1 MSKAFEVEND
11 NLTLDS
17 EEMEN
22 HQPEELDIIETAQAE
37 QQDAPA
43 PIAQNVERGK
53 FRSLTLIN
61 WNGFF
66 ARTFDLD
73 ELVTTLSGGNGAG
86 KSTTM
91 AGFVTALIPDLTLLH
106 FRNTTEAG
114 ATTGSRD
121 KGLHGK
127 LKPGVC
133 YAVLDAVNSR
143 HQRVLVG
150 ARLQQVAGRD
160 KKVDIKTFSIQGLSL
175 AQTPTSVLT
184 ETVNERQARV
194 LTLNELKEK
203 IENLGAQFK
212 QYHSITDYHGMMF
225 DLGII
230 PKRLRSSS
238 DRSKFYKLIEASL
251 YGGISSAITRS
262 LRDYLLPENLGVR
275 KAFQDMESAL
285 RENRMTLEAIKVT
298 QSDRDLFKH
307 LITETTNYV
316 ASDYMRNA
324 NERRGNVESA
334 LTHRKEWYLAKSER
348 DLSQHRLVDFSRE
361 LAELNENEQTL
372 EVDHQSA
379 LDHLNLV
386 LNALRHQEKISRYQ
400 DDVESLREKL
410 EEQKFAV
417 EEASEQH
424 EESQA
429 QLEQYEQEVD
439 QLRSQLADYQQALDA
454 QQTRALQY
462 QQAIQALE
470 KAKTLCGLADLSTK
484 NVEDYHAEFVA
495 QAEDLT
501 NNVLDLE
508 QKMSISEMAKS
519 QFDKAYQ
526 LVCQIAGE
534 MPRSAAW
541 ESAKALLREYPSQ
554 KVQAQQT
561 PQLRA
566 KLHEL
571 EQRYQQQQSAV
582 RLLKEFNQRAALELE
597 TADEI
602 EDYYAEQESL
612 VDELNEELAEQVEQ
626 RSTLRQKREQLNVRY
641 NENANKAPAWLT
653 AQSALERL
661 QEQSHSQ
668 FADSQDVMNFM
679 QSLLVKEREL
689 TIKRDQLEQ
698 KRQQLDEQ
706 ISRLSQ
712 PDGSEDP
719 RLNVLAERF
728 GGVLL
733 SELYDD
739 VPIEDAPYFS
749 ALYGPARHAIVVR
762 DLDAVKAQLAQLE
775 DCPDDLYL
783 IEGDPSSF
791 DDSVL
796 SAQELDLGVVVQVSN
811 RELRY
816 SKFPEIPLFGRAAR
830 EKHLEALQIE
840 RDEVSE
846 HYAEC
851 AFDVQKCQRLHEHF
865 SQFVGLHLALAFQ
878 PNPEE
883 LMAQIRREQG
893 EIERELGQFTTTEQ
907 QIRLK
912 LDNAKE
918 KLQLLNRLIPQFGV
932 IGDEGLLDR
941 IEECREQLDLAE
953 QDERFIR
960 QYGVTL
966 SQLEPIANTLQSDPE
981 NYERLKADYEQ
992 AKQQQKQ
999 IQLRVFAL
1007 ADVVQRK
1014 AHFDYK
1020 ESVQSETSELNEQLR
1035 NRLEQIQQQR
1045 EQQREQ
1051 VRQKQIRFAQ
1061 YNQVY
1066 IELRSSYEEK
1076 NKVLNELL
1084 EEISQLG
1091 VRADDGAEQRAQT
1104 RRDELSQQL
1113 TTVRNR
1119 RRYLEKQLTL
1129 IESESENLN
1138 RRIRKAERDYKTQRE
1153 LVVAMKASWCVV
1165 LRLSRNSDVEKRLNR
1180 RELAYLSAD
1189 ELRSMSDKAL
1199 GALRT
1204 AVADNEYLRD
1214 ALRLSEDNR
1223 KPENKVRF
1231 FIAVYQHLRERI
1243 RQDIIK
1249 TDDPIDAIEQME
1261 IELSRLTAEL
1271 TNREK
1276 KLAISSES
1284 VANIMRKTIQ
1294 REQNRIRMLNQGL
1307 QNIAFGQVKS
1317 VRLVVNIRDTHA
1329 MLLDA
1334 LSDRHNDYQDLFSDN
1349 RITFS
1354 EAIAKLYQRLNPHI
1368 DMGQRT
1374 AQTIGEELL
1383 DYRNYLD
1390 LEVEVYRGADG
1401 WLRAESGAL
1410 STGEAIGTGMSILLM
1425 VVQSWEE
1432 ESRRIRGK
1440 DIVPCRLLF
1449 LDEAARLDAKS
1460 ISTLFELCSRLDMQ
1474 LLIAAPEN
1482 ISPEK
1487 GTTYKL
1493 VRKIS
1498 GNQEQVH
1505 VVGLRGFGATH

>member
-1 MSKAFEVEND
+1 MSEFELEQDQVEEQVE
-11 NLTLDS
+11 TV
-17 EEMEN
+17 EEAEETIEN
-22 HQPEELDIIETAQAE
+22 PTALSPFVKS
-37 QQDAPA
+37 D
-43 PIAQNVERGK
+43 VERGK
-53 FRSLTLIN
+53 FRSLTLVN

-114 ATTGSRD
+114 STGGSRD

-127 LKPGVC
+127 LRPGVC
-133 YAVLDAVNSR
+133 YAVLDVVNSR

-150 ARLQQVAGRD
+150 VRLQQVAGRD
-160 KKVDIKTFSIQGLSL
+160 KKVDIKTFSIQGLELSV
-175 AQTPTSVLT
+175 TPTSVLT
-184 ETVNERQARV
+184 ETVSERQARV
-194 LTLNELKEK
+194 LGLTELKDRVEGL
-203 IENLGAQFK
+203 NSQFK
-212 QYHSITDYHGMMF
+212 QYHSVADYHGMMF
-225 DLGII
+225 DLGVI
-230 PKRLRSSS
+230 PRRLRSSS

-251 YGGISSAITRS
+251 YGGISSAITKS

-285 RENRMTLEAIKVT
+285 RENRMTLEAIKMT
-298 QSDRDLFKH
+298 QADRDLFKH
-307 LITETTNYV
+307 LITESTNYV

-324 NERRGNVESA
+324 NDRQSNIETA
-334 LTHRKEWYLAKSER
+334 LNFRKEWYSAKSEQY
-348 DLSQHRLVDFSRE
+348 LSQHRLVDLSREAAE
-361 LAELNENEQTL
+361 LAENEKSL

-386 LNALRHQEKISRYQ
+386 LNALRHQERIERYQ
-400 DDVESLREKL
+400 EDVNELTEKL
-410 EEQKFAV
+410 EEQKIVV
-417 EEASEQH
+417 ETANEQL
-424 EESQA
+424 EETQA
-429 QLEQYEQEVD
+429 QFESVENEVD
-439 QLRSQLADYQQALDA
+439 QIRSQLADYQQALDA

-462 QQAIQALE
+462 QQAVQALE
-470 KAKTLCGLADLSTK
+470 KAKALCGLADLSVK
-484 NVEDYHAEFVA
+484 NAEAYHEEFEAEA
-495 QAEDLT
+495 QTLTDL
-501 NNVLDLE
+501 VLDLE
-508 QKMSISEMAKS
+508 QKMSVSEAAKT

-526 LVCQIAGE
+526 LVCKIAGDV
-534 MPRSAAW
+534 PRSAAW
-541 ESAKALLREYPSQ
+541 ESAKELLREYPTQ

-571 EQRYQQQQSAV
+571 EQRYAQKQSAV
-582 RLLKEFNQRAALELE
+582 KILKDFNQRAGLDLENADELE
-597 TADEI
+597 QHYVEQEALI
-602 EDYYAEQESL
+602 EDYG
-612 VDELNEELAEQVEQ
+612 VELSEQVEN
-626 RSTLRQKREQLNVRY
+626 RSTLRQKREQLTALIEEKSRL
-641 NENANKAPAWLT
+641 APTWLA

-661 QEQSHSQ
+661 AEQTGEQ
-668 FADSQDVMNFM
+668 FTDNQDVMNFM
-679 QSLLVKEREL
+679 QSLLEKEREF
-689 TIKRDQLEQ
+689 TMARDQLEQ
-698 KRQQLDEQ
+698 KRQQLDLQ

-712 PDGSEDP
+712 PDGSEDA
-719 RLNVLAERF
+719 RLNMLAERF

-739 VPIEDAPYFS
+739 LPIEDAPYFS

-762 DLDAVKAQLAQLE
+762 DLSVVKEQLAQLE

-783 IEGDPSSF
+783 IEGDPSEF

-796 SAQELDLGVVVQVSN
+796 SAQELEKGVVVQVSD

-830 EKHLEALQIE
+830 EKHLAELEIQ
-840 RDEVSE
+840 RDEVAE
-846 HYAEC
+846 QYAQR
-851 AFDVQKCQRLHEHF
+851 AFDVQKCQRLHQQF

-878 PNPEE
+878 PDPE
-883 LMAQIRREQG
+883 QQVREINQQRN
-893 EIERELGQFTTTEQ
+893 EIERELTALSTGEQ
-907 QIRLK
+907 QLRLK
-912 LDNAKE
+912 LDSAKE
-918 KLQLLNRLIPQFGV
+918 QMQLLNKLIPQLNLLA
-932 IGDEGLLDR
+932 DESLLDR
-941 IEECREQLDLAE
+941 IEECKEQLDLAE
-953 QDERFIR
+953 QDEIFIR
-960 QYGVTL
+960 QHGVSL

-981 NYERLKADYEQ
+981 NYERLKNELYQ
-992 AKQQQKQ
+992 AIERQKQVQQKA
-999 IQLRVFAL
+999 FAL
-1007 ADVVQRK
+1007 ADVVHRQ
-1014 AHFDYK
+1014 AHFDY
-1020 ESVQSETSELNEQLR
+1020 EQTVNTETNDLNEKLR
-1035 NRLEQIQQQR
+1035 QRLEQAQVKR

-1051 VRQKQIRFAQ
+1051 LRQKQQQFAQ
-1061 YNQVY
+1061 YNQLY
-1066 IELRSSYEEK
+1066 IQLQSAFDSKNQMLAELIAE
-1076 NKVLNELL
+1076 VNE
-1084 EEISQLG
+1084 LG
-1091 VRADDGAEQRAQT
+1091 VRADAGSEERA
-1104 RRDELSQQL
+1104 RVRKDELYQQL
-1113 TTVRNR
+1113 STSRQR
-1119 RRYLEKQLTL
+1119 RSYVEKQLTL
-1129 IESESENLN
+1129 IESEAENLN
-1138 RRIRKAERDYKTQRE
+1138 RRIRKAERDYKQQRE
-1153 LVVAMKASWCVV
+1153 IVVAAKVSWCVV
-1165 LRLSRNSDVEKRLNR
+1165 LRLSRHSDVEKRLNR

-1214 ALRLSEDNR
+1214 SLRLSEDSR
-1223 KPENKVRF
+1223 KPENKVKF

-1243 RQDIIK
+1243 RQDIVK

-1261 IELSRLTAEL
+1261 IELSRLTDEL
-1271 TNREK
+1271 TGREH

-1334 LSDRHNDYQDLFSDN
+1334 LSGNQSEYQDLFSDN
-1349 RITFS
+1349 RMTFS

-1440 DIVPCRLLF
+1440 DIIPCRLLF
-1449 LDEAARLDAKS
+1449 LDEAARLDGKS
-1460 ISTLFELCSRLDMQ
+1460 ISTLFELCDRLDMQ

-1505 VVGLRGFGATH
+1505 VVGLRGFGATE

>member
-1 MSKAFEVEND
+1 MSDVLELENEIELESEVEQFVVK
-11 NLTLDS
+11 T
-17 EEMEN
+17 EVV
-22 HQPEELDIIETAQAE
+22 ETE
-37 QQDAPA
+37 DVISPFGIQQNAVP
-43 PIAQNVERGK
+43 RGK

-114 ATTGSRD
+114 STGGSRD

-127 LKPGVC
+127 LRPGVC
-133 YAVLDAVNSR
+133 YAVLDTINSR
-143 HQRVLVG
+143 HQRILVG
-150 ARLQQVAGRD
+150 VRLQQVAGRD
-160 KKVDIKTFSIQGLSL
+160 KKVDLKTFSIQGVELS
-175 AQTPTSVLT
+175 QNPTALFT
-184 ETVNERQARV
+184 ETVGERQARV
-194 LTLNELKEK
+194 LNLNELKDK
-203 IENLGAQFK
+203 VENLGAQFK

-230 PKRLRSSS
+230 PKRLRSAS

-262 LRDYLLPENLGVR
+262 LRDYLLPENLGVK

-298 QSDRDLFKH
+298 QADRDLFKH

-324 NERRGNVESA
+324 NERRGNIEAA
-334 LTHRKEWYLAKSER
+334 LASRREWYKAKAEQ
-348 DLSQHRLVDFSRE
+348 DLSQHRLIDLSREAAE
-361 LAELNENEQTL
+361 LAENERTL

-379 LDHLNLV
+379 VDHLNLV
-386 LNALRHQEKISRYQ
+386 LNALRHQEKIERYQ
-400 DDVESLREKL
+400 EDVAELSERL
-410 EEQKFAV
+410 EEQKIVV
-417 EEASEQH
+417 ETANEAL
-424 EESQA
+424 EESQT
-429 QLEQYEQEVD
+429 QFEHVETEIDEV
-439 QLRSQLADYQQALDA
+439 RAQLADYQQALDA
-454 QQTRALQY
+454 KQTRALQY
-462 QQAIQALE
+462 QQAIAALE
-470 KAKTLCGLADLSTK
+470 KAKTLCGLAELSVK
-484 NVEDYHAEFVA
+484 NVEDYHAEFA
-495 QAEDLT
+495 AHAESLT
-501 NNVLDLE
+501 ASVLELE
-508 QKMSISEMAKS
+508 HKMSLSEAAKS

-526 LVCQIAGE
+526 LVCKIAGE

-554 KVQAQQT
+554 KLQAQQT

-571 EQRYQQQQSAV
+571 EQRYAQQQSAV
-582 RLLKEFNQRAALELE
+582 RLLNDFNQRANLALSTAEELE
-597 TADEI
+597 
-602 EDYYAEQESL
+602 DYHAEQEAL
-612 VDELNEELAEQVEQ
+612 VEDLTAELSEQVEE
-626 RSTLRQKREQLNVRY
+626 RSTLRQKRENLTALY
-641 NENANKAPAWLT
+641 DENARKAPAWLT
-653 AQSALERL
+653 AQAALERL
-661 QEQSHSQ
+661 EEQSGETFEH
-668 FADSQDVMNFM
+668 SQDVMNFM
-679 QSLLVKEREL
+679 QAQLVKEREL
-689 TIKRDQLEQ
+689 TMQRDGLEH

-706 ISRLSQ
+706 ISRLNQ
-712 PDGSEDP
+712 PDGSEDA

-762 DLDAVKAQLAQLE
+762 DLNAVRSQLAQLE

-783 IEGDPSSF
+783 IEGDPTAF

-796 SAQELDLGVVVQVSN
+796 SAKELELGVVVQVSD

-816 SKFPEIPLFGRAAR
+816 SKFPETPLFGRAAR
-830 EKHLEALQIE
+830 EKHLEALTLQ
-840 RDEVSE
+840 RDEIAE
-846 HYAEC
+846 DYAQI

-883 LMAQIRREQG
+883 LMAEINRERN
-893 EIERELGQFTTTEQ
+893 EIERELNQFSSTEQ
-907 QIRLK
+907 QLRIQ

-918 KLQLLNRLIPQFGV
+918 KLQLLNKLIPQLNV
-932 IGDEGLLDR
+932 LADEDLIDR

-953 QDERFIR
+953 QDEAFIR
-960 QYGVTL
+960 QYGVML
-966 SQLEPIANTLQSDPE
+966 SQLEPIADTLQSDPE
-981 NYERLKADYEQ
+981 NYDNLKNELNQAIER
-992 AKQQQKQ
+992 QKQ
-999 IQLRVFAL
+999 VQQRVFAL

-1014 AHFDYK
+1014 AHFAYEDAG
-1020 ESVQSETSELNEQLR
+1020 QAETSELNEQLR
-1035 NRLEQIQQQR
+1035 QRLEQMQAQRETQR
-1045 EQQREQ
+1045 EQL
-1051 VRQKQIRFAQ
+1051 RQKQSQFAE
-1061 YNQVY
+1061 YNRVLIQLQSSFDSKNQLLK
-1066 IELRSSYEEK
+1066 ELID
-1076 NKVLNELL
+1076 
-1084 EEISQLG
+1084 EIGELG
-1091 VRADDGAEQRAQT
+1091 VRADEGAEERARI
-1104 RRDELSQQL
+1104 RRDELQQQL
-1113 TTVRNR
+1113 STGRQR
-1119 RRYLEKQLTL
+1119 RSYVEKQLTL
-1129 IESESENLN
+1129 IESEAENLN

-1153 LVVAMKASWCVV
+1153 LLVAAKVSWCVV

-1214 ALRLSEDNR
+1214 SLRASEDSR

-1231 FIAVYQHLRERI
+1231 FISVYQHLRERI

-1271 TNREK
+1271 TGREK

-1329 MLLDA
+1329 MLLNA
-1334 LSDRHNDYQDLFSDN
+1334 LSGQQAEYQDLFNDN
-1349 RITFS
+1349 RMTFS
-1354 EAIAKLYQRLNPHI
+1354 EAMAKLYQRINPHI

-1383 DYRNYLD
+1383 DYRNYLE
-1390 LEVEVYRGADG
+1390 LEVEVFRGADG

-1449 LDEAARLDAKS
+1449 LDEAARLDGKS
-1460 ISTLFELCSRLDMQ
+1460 ISTLFELCERLDMQ

-1498 GNQEQVH
+1498 GSQEYVH
-1505 VVGLRGFGATH
+1505 VVGLRGFGARE

>member
-1 MSKAFEVEND
+1 M
-11 NLTLDS
+11 S
-17 EEMEN
+17 EELQLE
-22 HQPEELDIIETAQAE
+22 HDVLAE
-37 QQDAPA
+37 QDTAEKTEQNPTALSAPSFTSSNA
-43 PIAQNVERGK
+43 ERGK

-114 ATTGSRD
+114 STGGSRD

-133 YAVLDAVNSR
+133 YAVLDTVNSR
-143 HQRVLVG
+143 HQRILVG
-150 ARLQQVAGRD
+150 TRLQQIAGRD
-160 KKVDIKTFSIQGLSL
+160 KKVDIKTFSIQGIELSVN
-175 AQTPTSVLT
+175 PTALFT
-184 ETVNERQARV
+184 ESINERQARV
-194 LTLNELKEK
+194 LNLNELKDK
-203 IENLGAQFK
+203 IDQIGGQFK

-251 YGGISSAITRS
+251 YGGISSAITKS

-285 RENRMTLEAIKVT
+285 RENRMTLEAIKLT
-298 QSDRDLFKH
+298 QADRDLFKH

-324 NERRGNVESA
+324 NERQGNIEQA
-334 LTHRKEWYLAKSER
+334 LTFRRDWYNAKGEQT
-348 DLSQHRLVDFSRE
+348 LSQRRLVELSRE
-361 LAELNENEQTL
+361 VAELNESEKVL

-379 LDHLNLV
+379 ADHLNLV
-386 LNALRHQEKISRYQ
+386 LTALRHQEKIERYRE
-400 DDVESLREKL
+400 DVAELTEKL
-410 EEQKFAV
+410 EEQKIAV
-417 EEASEQH
+417 ETANEQL

-429 QLEQYEQEVD
+429 QFEQIEQEVD
-439 QLRSQLADYQQALDA
+439 HIRSQLSDYQQALDA

-470 KAKTLCGLADLSTK
+470 KAKTLCGLADLAVK
-484 NVEDYHAEFVA
+484 NIDDYHAEFT
-495 QAEDLT
+495 AEADFIT
-501 NNVLDLE
+501 DKVLELE
-508 QKMSISEMAKS
+508 QKMSVSEAAKL

-526 LVCQIAGE
+526 LVCKVAGE
-534 MPRSAAW
+534 VSRSAAW
-541 ESAKALLREYPSQ
+541 ESAKELLREYPTQ

-571 EQRYQQQQSAV
+571 EQRYAQQQSAV
-582 RLLKEFNQRAALELE
+582 RLLKDFNQRADLNLDSAEELE
-597 TADEI
+597 E
-602 EDYYAEQESL
+602 YHAEQEAL
-612 VDELNEELAEQVEQ
+612 IDNLNAELAEQVES
-626 RSTLRQKREQLNVRY
+626 RSTLRQKREQLTALY
-641 NENANKAPAWLT
+641 NENATKAPAWLT
-653 AQSALERL
+653 AQAALERL
-661 QEQSHSQ
+661 QEQSGET
-668 FADSQDVMNFM
+668 FNDSQDVMSFM
-679 QSLLVKEREL
+679 QSQLVKEREF
-689 TIKRDQLEQ
+689 TIQRDQLEQ
-698 KRQQLDEQ
+698 KRHQLDEQ

-712 PDGSEDP
+712 PDGSEDA

-762 DLDAVKAQLAQLE
+762 DLNVVKEQLAHLD

-783 IEGDPSSF
+783 IEGDPNEF
-791 DDSVL
+791 DDNVF
-796 SAQELDLGVVVQVSN
+796 AANELEAGVVVQVSE

-830 EKHLEALQIE
+830 EKHLEQLEAQ
-840 RDEVSE
+840 RDEVAE
-846 HYAEC
+846 EYAQR
-851 AFDVQKCQRLHEHF
+851 AFDVQKCQRLHQQF

-883 LMAQIRREQG
+883 LMRELNAQRT
-893 EIERELGQFTTTEQ
+893 EIERELNQFGTSEQ
-907 QIRLK
+907 QIRIR

-918 KLQLLNRLIPQFGV
+918 KMQMLNKLIPQLNLLA
-932 IGDEGLLDR
+932 DESLLDR

-953 QDERFIR
+953 QDEIFIR
-960 QYGVTL
+960 QHGATL
-966 SQLEPIANTLQSDPE
+966 SQLEPIANTLQSDPA
-981 NYERLKADYEQ
+981 NYERLKSDYEQ
-992 AKQQQKQ
+992 TVTQQKQ
-999 IQLRVFAL
+999 IQQKLFAL

-1014 AHFDYK
+1014 THFSY
-1020 ESVQSETSELNEQLR
+1020 ESAVQAETSELNEQLR
-1035 NRLEQIQQQR
+1035 NRLEQMQAQR

-1051 VRQKQIRFAQ
+1051 LRQKQTQFGQ

-1066 IELRSSYEEK
+1066 IQLQSAFDSK
-1076 NKVLNELL
+1076 NQILNELIQ
-1084 EEISQLG
+1084 EINDFG
-1091 VRADDGAEQRAQT
+1091 VRADQGAEERA
-1104 RRDELSQQL
+1104 RIRKDELYQQL
-1113 TTVRNR
+1113 ATNRQRRNA
-1119 RRYLEKQLTL
+1119 LDKQLTL
-1129 IESESENLN
+1129 IESEAENLS

-1153 LVVAMKASWCVV
+1153 LVVAAKVSWCVV
-1165 LRLSRNSDVEKRLNR
+1165 LRLSRNSEVEKRLNR

-1214 ALRLSEDNR
+1214 ALRVSEDSR

-1261 IELSRLTAEL
+1261 IELSRLTDEL
-1271 TNREK
+1271 TNREH

-1334 LSDRHNDYQDLFSDN
+1334 LSGNQEDYQDLFTDN

-1460 ISTLFELCSRLDMQ
+1460 ISTLFELCNRLDMQ

-1498 GNQEQVH
+1498 GNQEHVH
-1505 VVGLRGFGATH
+1505 VVGLRGFGATE

>member
-1 MSKAFEVEND
+1 M
-11 NLTLDS
+11 S
-17 EEMEN
+17 EELALEN
-22 HQPEELDIIETAQAE
+22 VEHAETAVPHSVFSQANS
-37 QQDAPA
+37 AP
-43 PIAQNVERGK
+43 RGK

-114 ATTGSRD
+114 ATSGSRD

-127 LKPGVC
+127 LRPGVC
-133 YAVLDAVNSR
+133 YAALDTLNSR
-143 HQRVLVG
+143 NQRVIVG

-160 KKVDIKTFSIQGLSL
+160 KKVDIKTFSIQGLALSEN
-175 AQTPTSVLT
+175 PTAVFT
-184 ETVNERQARV
+184 EIIGERQARV
-194 LTLNELKEK
+194 LSLNELKEK
-203 IENLGAQFK
+203 MEQNGTQFK
-212 QYHSITDYHGMMF
+212 QYHSISDYHAMMF

-307 LITETTNYV
+307 LITETTHYV
-316 ASDYMRNA
+316 ASDYMRHA
-324 NERRGNVESA
+324 NERRGNIESA
-334 LTHRKEWYLAKSER
+334 VRFRQDWYQARREQQ
-348 DLSQHRLVDFSRE
+348 LSQHRFVELSRESAE
-361 LAELNENEQTL
+361 LAEAEKTL

-379 LDHLNLV
+379 VDHLNLV

-400 DDVESLREKL
+400 EDVAEITARL
-410 EEQKFAV
+410 EEQKMVV
-417 EEASEQH
+417 EEASEEL

-429 QLEQYEQEVD
+429 QVEQVEHEVD
-439 QLRSQLADYQQALDA
+439 QIRAQLADYQQALDA

-462 QQAIQALE
+462 QQAIAALE
-470 KAKTLCGLADLSTK
+470 KAKTLCGLADLSVK
-484 NVEDYHAEFVA
+484 NIEAYHQEFAAHAET
-495 QAEDLT
+495 LT
-501 NNVLDLE
+501 EQVLELE
-508 QKMSISEMAKS
+508 QKMSISEAAKS

-526 LVCQIAGE
+526 LVCKVAGE
-534 MPRSAAW
+534 VPRSSAF
-541 ESAKALLREYPSQ
+541 EQAKALLREYPTQ
-554 KVQAQQT
+554 KLQAQQT

-566 KLHEL
+566 KLSEL
-571 EQRYQQQQSAV
+571 EQRYAQQQSAV
-582 RLLKEFNQRAALELE
+582 RLLKEFNQRANLNLESAEELE
-597 TADEI
+597 A
-602 EDYYAEQESL
+602 YHAEQEAL
-612 VDELNEELAEQVEQ
+612 LDDLTAELSEQVEQ
-626 RSTLRQKREQLNVRY
+626 RSTLRQKREQLTALYQENVQ
-641 NENANKAPAWLT
+641 KAPAWLT
-653 AQSALERL
+653 AQAALERL
-661 QEQSHSQ
+661 QEQSGEVFQ
-668 FADSQDVMNFM
+668 DSQDVMQFM
-679 QSLLVKEREL
+679 QAQLVKEREL
-689 TIKRDQLEQ
+689 TIERDQLEQ
-698 KRQQLDEQ
+698 KRQKLDTQ

-712 PDGSEDP
+712 PDGSEDA

-762 DLDAVKAQLAQLE
+762 DLAAVKGQLEQLE

-783 IEGDPSSF
+783 IEGDPTAF

-796 SAQELDLGVVVQVSN
+796 SAQELSHGVVVQVSD

-830 EKHLEALQIE
+830 EKHLEALQLQ
-840 RDEVSE
+840 RDDVAEQ
-846 HYAEC
+846 YAQR
-851 AFDVQKCQRLHEHF
+851 AFDVQKCQRLHEQF

-883 LMAQIRREQG
+883 LLAEVNLQRN
-893 EIERELGQFTTTEQ
+893 EIERELNQFSTTEQ
-907 QIRLK
+907 QLRLRV
-912 LDNAKE
+912 DNAKE
-918 KLQLLNRLIPQFGV
+918 QMQLLNKLIPQLNLLA
-932 IGDEGLLDR
+932 DDSLLDR
-941 IEECREQLDLAE
+941 VEECREQLDLAE
-953 QDERFIR
+953 QDALFIR
-960 QYGVTL
+960 QHGATL

-981 NYERLKADYEQ
+981 NYTSLKAQYEQ
-992 AKQQQKQ
+992 SVAQQKQ
-999 IQLRVFAL
+999 VQQRLFAL
-1007 ADVVQRK
+1007 ADVLQRQ
-1014 AHFDYK
+1014 AHFAYEERAQTD
-1020 ESVQSETSELNEQLR
+1020 TSDLNEQLR
-1035 NRLEQIQQQR
+1035 ARLDTMQQQR
-1045 EQQREQ
+1045 ESKKSLLA
-1051 VRQKQIRFAQ
+1051 QKQKQ
-1061 YNQVY
+1061 YAGYNRVL
-1066 IELRSSYEEK
+1066 IELQTSFNNK
-1076 NKVLNELL
+1076 NQMLQELL
-1084 EEISQLG
+1084 QEVGELG
-1091 VRADDGAEQRAQT
+1091 VRADDGAEARAKQ
-1104 RRDELSQQL
+1104 RRDELHQL
-1113 TTVRNR
+1113 LSENR
-1119 RRYLEKQLTL
+1119 QRRHQVDRQLTL
-1129 IESESENLN
+1129 IESEAQSLN
-1138 RRIRKAERDYKTQRE
+1138 NRIRKAERDYKAQRE
-1153 LVVAMKASWCVV
+1153 LVVAAKVSWCVV
-1165 LRLSRNSDVEKRLNR
+1165 MRLSRGSDVEKRLNR
-1180 RELAYLSAD
+1180 REFAYLSAD

-1214 ALRLSEDNR
+1214 SLRLSEDNR

-1271 TNREK
+1271 TRREQ

-1334 LSDRHNDYQDLFSDN
+1334 LSGHQDEYQDLFTDH
-1349 RITFS
+1349 RMTFS

-1449 LDEAARLDAKS
+1449 LDEAARLDGKS
-1460 ISTLFELCSRLDMQ
+1460 ISTLFELCERLDMQ

-1493 VRKIS
+1493 VRKIA
-1498 GNQEQVH
+1498 GNQEHVH
-1505 VVGLRGFGATH
+1505 VVGLRGFGATE

>member
-1 MSKAFEVEND
+1 M
-11 NLTLDS
+11 S
-17 EEMEN
+17 EELQLE
-22 HQPEELDIIETAQAE
+22 HDVLAE
-37 QQDAPA
+37 QNTAEKAEQNPTALSAPSFTSS
-43 PIAQNVERGK
+43 NVERGK

-114 ATTGSRD
+114 STGGSRD

-133 YAVLDAVNSR
+133 YAVLDTVNSR
-143 HQRVLVG
+143 HQRILVG
-150 ARLQQVAGRD
+150 ARLQQIAGRD
-160 KKVDIKTFSIQGLSL
+160 KKVDIKTFSIQGIELSVN
-175 AQTPTSVLT
+175 PTALFT
-184 ETVNERQARV
+184 ESINERQARV
-194 LTLNELKEK
+194 LNLNELKDK
-203 IENLGAQFK
+203 IEQIGGQFK

-251 YGGISSAITRS
+251 YGGISSAITKS

-285 RENRMTLEAIKVT
+285 RENRMTLEAIKLT
-298 QSDRDLFKH
+298 QADRDLFKH

-324 NERRGNVESA
+324 NERQGNIEQA
-334 LTHRKEWYLAKSER
+334 LAFRRDWYNAKGEQT
-348 DLSQHRLVDFSRE
+348 LSQRRLVELSRE
-361 LAELNENEQTL
+361 VAELNESEKVL

-379 LDHLNLV
+379 ADHLNLV
-386 LNALRHQEKISRYQ
+386 LTALRHQEKIERYRE
-400 DDVESLREKL
+400 DVTELTEKL
-410 EEQKFAV
+410 EEQKIAV
-417 EEASEQH
+417 ETANEQL

-429 QLEQYEQEVD
+429 QFEQIEQEVD
-439 QLRSQLADYQQALDA
+439 HIRSQLSDYQQALDA

-470 KAKTLCGLADLSTK
+470 KAKTLCGLADLAVK
-484 NVEDYHAEFVA
+484 NIDDYHAEFT
-495 QAEDLT
+495 AEADFIT
-501 NNVLDLE
+501 DKVLELE
-508 QKMSISEMAKS
+508 QKMSVSEAAKL

-526 LVCQIAGE
+526 LVCKVAGDV
-534 MPRSAAW
+534 PRSAAW
-541 ESAKALLREYPSQ
+541 ESAKELLREYPTQ

-571 EQRYQQQQSAV
+571 EQRYAQQQSAV
-582 RLLKEFNQRAALELE
+582 RLLKDFNQRADLNLDSAEELE
-597 TADEI
+597 E
-602 EDYYAEQESL
+602 YHAEQEAL
-612 VDELNEELAEQVEQ
+612 IDNLNAELAEQVES
-626 RSTLRQKREQLNVRY
+626 RSTLRQKREQLTALY
-641 NENANKAPAWLT
+641 HENATKAPAWLT
-653 AQSALERL
+653 AQAALERL
-661 QEQSHSQ
+661 QEQSGET
-668 FADSQDVMNFM
+668 FNDSQDVMSFM
-679 QSLLVKEREL
+679 QSQLVKEREF
-689 TIKRDQLEQ
+689 TIQRDQLEQ
-698 KRQQLDEQ
+698 KRHQLDEQ

-712 PDGSEDP
+712 PDGSEDA

-762 DLDAVKAQLAQLE
+762 DLNVVKEQLAHL
-775 DCPDDLYL
+775 DDYPDDLYL
-783 IEGDPSSF
+783 IEGDPNEF
-791 DDSVL
+791 DDNVF
-796 SAQELDLGVVVQVSN
+796 AANELEAGVVVQVSD

-830 EKHLEALQIE
+830 EKHLEQLEAQ
-840 RDEVSE
+840 RDEVAE
-846 HYAEC
+846 EYAQR
-851 AFDVQKCQRLHEHF
+851 AFDVQKCQRLHQQF

-883 LMAQIRREQG
+883 LMRELNAQRT
-893 EIERELGQFTTTEQ
+893 EIERELNQFGTSEQ
-907 QIRLK
+907 QIRIR

-918 KLQLLNRLIPQFGV
+918 KMQMLNKLIPQLNLLA
-932 IGDEGLLDR
+932 DESLLDR

-953 QDERFIR
+953 QDEIFIR
-960 QYGVTL
+960 QHGATL
-966 SQLEPIANTLQSDPE
+966 SQLEPIANTLQSDPA
-981 NYERLKADYEQ
+981 NYERLKSDYEQ
-992 AKQQQKQ
+992 TVTQQKQ
-999 IQLRVFAL
+999 IQQKLFAL

-1014 AHFDYK
+1014 THFSY
-1020 ESVQSETSELNEQLR
+1020 ESAVQAETSELNEQLR
-1035 NRLEQIQQQR
+1035 NRLEQMQAQR

-1051 VRQKQIRFAQ
+1051 LRQKQTQFGQ

-1066 IELRSSYEEK
+1066 IQLQSAFDSK
-1076 NKVLNELL
+1076 NQILNELIQ
-1084 EEISQLG
+1084 EINDFG
-1091 VRADDGAEQRAQT
+1091 VRADQGAEERA
-1104 RRDELSQQL
+1104 RIRKDELYQQL
-1113 TTVRNR
+1113 ATNRQRRNA
-1119 RRYLEKQLTL
+1119 LDKQLTL
-1129 IESESENLN
+1129 IESEAENLS

-1153 LVVAMKASWCVV
+1153 LVVAAKVSWCVV
-1165 LRLSRNSDVEKRLNR
+1165 LRLSRNSEVEKRLNR

-1214 ALRLSEDNR
+1214 ALRVSEDSR

-1261 IELSRLTAEL
+1261 IELSRLTDEL
-1271 TNREK
+1271 TNREH

-1334 LSDRHNDYQDLFSDN
+1334 LSGNQEDYQDLFTDN

-1460 ISTLFELCSRLDMQ
+1460 ISTLFELCNRLDMQ

-1498 GNQEQVH
+1498 GNQEHVH
-1505 VVGLRGFGATH
+1505 VVGLRGFGATE

>member
-1 MSKAFEVEND
+1 M
-11 NLTLDS
+11 S
-17 EEMEN
+17 EELQLE
-22 HQPEELDIIETAQAE
+22 HDVLAE
-37 QQDAPA
+37 QDTAEKTEQNPTALSAPSFTSS
-43 PIAQNVERGK
+43 NVERAK

-114 ATTGSRD
+114 STGGSRD

-133 YAVLDAVNSR
+133 YAVLDTVNSR
-143 HQRVLVG
+143 HQRILVG
-150 ARLQQVAGRD
+150 ARLQQIAGRD
-160 KKVDIKTFSIQGLSL
+160 KKVDIKTFSIQGIELSVN
-175 AQTPTSVLT
+175 PTALFT
-184 ETVNERQARV
+184 ESINERQARV
-194 LTLNELKEK
+194 LNLNELKDK
-203 IENLGAQFK
+203 IDQIGGQFK

-251 YGGISSAITRS
+251 YGGISSAITKS

-285 RENRMTLEAIKVT
+285 RENRMTLEAIKLT
-298 QSDRDLFKH
+298 QADRDLFKH

-324 NERRGNVESA
+324 NERQGNIEQA
-334 LTHRKEWYLAKSER
+334 LAFRRDWYNAKGEQT
-348 DLSQHRLVDFSRE
+348 LSQRRLVELSRE
-361 LAELNENEQTL
+361 VAELNESEKVL

-379 LDHLNLV
+379 ADHLNLV
-386 LNALRHQEKISRYQ
+386 LTALRHQEKIERYRE
-400 DDVESLREKL
+400 DVAELTEKL
-410 EEQKFAV
+410 EEQKIAV
-417 EEASEQH
+417 ETANEQL

-429 QLEQYEQEVD
+429 QFEQIEQEVD
-439 QLRSQLADYQQALDA
+439 HIRSQLSDYQQALDA

-470 KAKTLCGLADLSTK
+470 KAKTLCGLADLAVK
-484 NVEDYHAEFVA
+484 NIDDYHAEFT
-495 QAEDLT
+495 AEADFIT
-501 NNVLDLE
+501 DKVLELE
-508 QKMSISEMAKS
+508 QKMSVSEAAKL

-526 LVCQIAGE
+526 LVCKVAGE
-534 MPRSAAW
+534 VPRSAAW
-541 ESAKALLREYPSQ
+541 ESAKELLREYPTQ

-571 EQRYQQQQSAV
+571 EQRYAQQQSAV
-582 RLLKEFNQRAALELE
+582 RLLKDFNQRADLNLDSAEELE
-597 TADEI
+597 E
-602 EDYYAEQESL
+602 YHAEQEAL
-612 VDELNEELAEQVEQ
+612 IDNLNAELAEQVES
-626 RSTLRQKREQLNVRY
+626 RSALRQKREQLTALY
-641 NENANKAPAWLT
+641 HENATKAPAWLT
-653 AQSALERL
+653 AQAALERL
-661 QEQSHSQ
+661 QEQSGET
-668 FADSQDVMNFM
+668 FNDSQDVMSFM
-679 QSLLVKEREL
+679 QSQLVKEREF
-689 TIKRDQLEQ
+689 TIQRDQLEQ
-698 KRQQLDEQ
+698 KRHQLDEQ

-712 PDGSEDP
+712 PDGSEDA

-762 DLDAVKAQLAQLE
+762 DLNVVKEQLAHLD

-783 IEGDPSSF
+783 IEGDPNEF
-791 DDSVL
+791 DDNVF
-796 SAQELDLGVVVQVSN
+796 AANELDAGVVVQVSD

-830 EKHLEALQIE
+830 EKHLEQLEAQ
-840 RDEVSE
+840 RDEVAE
-846 HYAEC
+846 EYAQR
-851 AFDVQKCQRLHEHF
+851 AFDVQKCQRLHQQF

-883 LMAQIRREQG
+883 LMRELNAQRT
-893 EIERELGQFTTTEQ
+893 EIERELNQFGTSEQ
-907 QIRLK
+907 QIRIR

-918 KLQLLNRLIPQFGV
+918 KMQMLNKLIPQLNLLADGS
-932 IGDEGLLDR
+932 LLDR

-953 QDERFIR
+953 QDEIFIR
-960 QYGVTL
+960 QHGATL
-966 SQLEPIANTLQSDPE
+966 SQLEPIANTLQSDPA
-981 NYERLKADYEQ
+981 NYERLKSDYEQ
-992 AKQQQKQ
+992 TVTQQKQ
-999 IQLRVFAL
+999 IQQKLFAL

-1014 AHFDYK
+1014 THFSY
-1020 ESVQSETSELNEQLR
+1020 ESAVQAETSELNEQLR
-1035 NRLEQIQQQR
+1035 NRLEQMQAQR

-1051 VRQKQIRFAQ
+1051 LRQKQTQFSQ

-1066 IELRSSYEEK
+1066 IQLQSAFDSK
-1076 NKVLNELL
+1076 NQILNELIQ
-1084 EEISQLG
+1084 EINDFG
-1091 VRADDGAEQRAQT
+1091 VRADQGAEERA
-1104 RRDELSQQL
+1104 RIRKDELYQQL
-1113 TTVRNR
+1113 ATNRQRRNA
-1119 RRYLEKQLTL
+1119 LDKQLTL
-1129 IESESENLN
+1129 IESEAENLS

-1153 LVVAMKASWCVV
+1153 LVVAAKVSWCVV
-1165 LRLSRNSDVEKRLNR
+1165 LRLSRNSEVEKRLNR

-1214 ALRLSEDNR
+1214 ALRVSEDSS

-1261 IELSRLTAEL
+1261 IELSRLTDEL
-1271 TNREK
+1271 TNREH

-1334 LSDRHNDYQDLFSDN
+1334 LSGNQEDYQDLFTDN

-1460 ISTLFELCSRLDMQ
+1460 ISTLFELCNRLDMQ

-1498 GNQEQVH
+1498 GNQEHVH
-1505 VVGLRGFGATH
+1505 VVGLRGFGATE

>member
-1 MSKAFEVEND
+1 MSDVLELENEIYQDEPEQSTEQVE
-11 NLTLDS
+11 
-17 EEMEN
+17 EEF
-22 HQPEELDIIETAQAE
+22 I
-37 QQDAPA
+37 APVL
-43 PIAQNVERGK
+43 NKHNGVERGK

-114 ATTGSRD
+114 STGGSRD

-127 LKPGVC
+127 LRLGVC
-133 YAVLDAVNSR
+133 YAVLDTINSR
-143 HQRVLVG
+143 HQRILVG
-150 ARLQQVAGRD
+150 VRLQQIAGRD
-160 KKVDIKTFSIQGLSL
+160 KKVDLKTFSIQGVELSL
-175 AQTPTSVLT
+175 NPTALFT
-184 ETVNERQARV
+184 ETVGERQARV
-194 LTLNELKEK
+194 LNLNELKDK

-230 PKRLRSSS
+230 PKRLRSAS

-324 NERRGNVESA
+324 NERRGNIEAA
-334 LTHRKEWYLAKSER
+334 LGFRRDWYKAKAEQE
-348 DLSQHRLVDFSRE
+348 LSQHRLIDLSREAAE
-361 LAELNENEQTL
+361 LAENERTL

-379 LDHLNLV
+379 ADHLNLV
-386 LNALRHQEKISRYQ
+386 LNALRHQEKVSRYQ
-400 DDVESLREKL
+400 EDVAELTEKL
-410 EEQKFAV
+410 EEQKMVV
-417 EEASEQH
+417 ETATEQL

-429 QLEQYEQEVD
+429 QFEQTELEID
-439 QLRSQLADYQQALDA
+439 QVRAQLADYQQALDA

-462 QQAIQALE
+462 QQAIAALE
-470 KAKTLCGLADLSTK
+470 KAKTLCGLADLSVK
-484 NVEDYHAEFVA
+484 NAEDYQAEFAAHAES
-495 QAEDLT
+495 LT
-501 NNVLDLE
+501 EQVLELE
-508 QKMSISEMAKS
+508 HKMSISEAAKS

-526 LVCQIAGE
+526 LVCKIAGD
-534 MPRSAAW
+534 MPRSSAW
-541 ESAKALLREYPSQ
+541 ESAKELLREYPTQ
-554 KVQAQQT
+554 KIQAQQT

-571 EQRYQQQQSAV
+571 EQRYAQQQSAV
-582 RLLKEFNQRAALELE
+582 KLLADFNQRADLSLE
-597 TADEI
+597 TADEL
-602 EDYYAEQESL
+602 EAYHAEQEELIES
-612 VDELNEELAEQVEQ
+612 LNEELAEQVEN
-626 RSTLRQKREQLNVRY
+626 RSTLRQKRESLTALY
-641 NENANKAPAWLT
+641 EENARKAPAWLT
-653 AQSALERL
+653 AQAALERL
-661 QEQSHSQ
+661 QEQSCETFEH
-668 FADSQDVMNFM
+668 SQDVMHFM
-679 QSLLVKEREL
+679 QSQLVKEREL
-689 TIKRDQLEQ
+689 TIQRDNLEKQ
-698 KRQQLDEQ
+698 RQQLDEQ

-712 PDGSEDP
+712 PDGSEDA

-762 DLDAVKAQLAQLE
+762 DLNTVREQLANLE

-783 IEGDPSSF
+783 IEGDPNAF

-796 SAQELDLGVVVQVSN
+796 SAQELEMGVVVQVSD

-816 SKFPEIPLFGRAAR
+816 SKFPQIPLFGRAAR
-830 EKHLEALQIE
+830 EKHLEELQAK
-840 RDEVSE
+840 RDEIAE
-846 HYAEC
+846 EYAQI

-883 LMAQIRREQG
+883 VMA
-893 EIERELGQFTTTEQ
+893 EINQERNEIDRELNQFSSTEQ
-907 QIRLK
+907 QIRIK
-912 LDNAKE
+912 LDNTKE
-918 KLQLLNRLIPQFGV
+918 KMQLLNKLMPQLNLLA
-932 IGDEGLLDR
+932 DEELLDR
-941 IEECREQLDLAE
+941 IEECREQLDIAE
-953 QDERFIR
+953 QDESFIR
-960 QYGVTL
+960 QHGVAL

-981 NYERLKADYEQ
+981 NYERLKTDLTQ
-992 AKQQQKQ
+992 A
-999 IQLRVFAL
+999 I
-1007 ADVVQRK
+1007 
-1014 AHFDYK
+1014 
-1020 ESVQSETSELNEQLR
+1020 E
-1035 NRLEQIQQQR
+1035 
-1045 EQQREQ
+1045 
-1051 VRQKQIRFAQ
+1051 RQKQSQFAQ
-1061 YNQVY
+1061 YNQVF
-1066 IELRSSYEEK
+1066 IQLQSSYDSK
-1076 NKVLNELL
+1076 NQLLKELIA
-1084 EEISQLG
+1084 EIGELG
-1091 VRADDGAEQRAQT
+1091 VRADEGAEERARN
-1104 RRDELSQQL
+1104 RRDELYQQL
-1113 TTVRNR
+1113 STSRQR
-1119 RRYLEKQLTL
+1119 RSYVEKQLTL
-1129 IESESENLN
+1129 IESEAENLN
-1138 RRIRKAERDYKTQRE
+1138 KRIRKAERDYKTQRE
-1153 LVVAMKASWCVV
+1153 LVVAAKVSWCVV

-1189 ELRSMSDKAL
+1189 DLRSMSDKAL

-1204 AVADNEYLRD
+1204 A
-1214 ALRLSEDNR
+1214 EDSR
-1223 KPENKVRF
+1223 KPENKVCF

-1261 IELSRLTAEL
+1261 IELNRLTEEL
-1271 TNREK
+1271 TGREK

-1334 LSDRHNDYQDLFSDN
+1334 LSGKQEEYQDLFSDN

-1354 EAIAKLYQRLNPHI
+1354 EAIAKLYQRINPHI

-1383 DYRNYLD
+1383 DYRNYLE
-1390 LEVEVYRGADG
+1390 LEVEVFRGADG

-1449 LDEAARLDAKS
+1449 LDEAARLDGKS
-1460 ISTLFELCSRLDMQ
+1460 ISTLFELCERLDMQ

-1493 VRKIS
+1493 VRKIA

-1505 VVGLRGFGATH
+1505 VVGLRGFGATE

>member
-1 MSKAFEVEND
+1 M
-11 NLTLDS
+11 S
-17 EEMEN
+17 EELELESEFL
-22 HQPEELDIIETAQAE
+22 PEEKSETIV
-37 QQDAPA
+37 PA
-43 PIAQNVERGK
+43 TVLTQSAGIERGK

-114 ATTGSRD
+114 ASGGSRD

-127 LKPGVC
+127 LRPGVC

-143 HQRVLVG
+143 QQRILVG
-150 ARLQQVAGRD
+150 VRLQQVAGRD
-160 KKVDIKTFSIQGLSL
+160 KKVDIKTFSIQGLEIS
-175 AQTPTSVLT
+175 QNPTAVLT
-184 ETVNERQARV
+184 ETVSQRQARV
-194 LTLNELKEK
+194 LSLTELKDR
-203 IENLGAQFK
+203 IEEQGAQFK
-212 QYHSITDYHGMMF
+212 QYHSVADYHAMMF
-225 DLGII
+225 ELGMI
-230 PKRLRSSS
+230 PRRLRSSS

-251 YGGISSAITRS
+251 YGGISSAITKS

-285 RENRMTLEAIKVT
+285 RENRMTLEAIKMT

-324 NERRGNVESA
+324 NERQGNIETA
-334 LTHRKEWYLAKSER
+334 LSFRKEWYAAKSEQ
-348 DLSQHRLVDFSRE
+348 DLSQHRLIDLSRE
-361 LAELNENEQTL
+361 AAELTENEKAL
-372 EVDHQSA
+372 EIDHQSA
-379 LDHLNLV
+379 ADHLNLV
-386 LNALRHQEKISRYQ
+386 LNALRHQERIERYQ
-400 DDVESLREKL
+400 EDVNELTEKL
-410 EEQKFAV
+410 EEQKIVV
-417 EEASEQH
+417 ETANEQL
-424 EESQA
+424 EESQL
-429 QLEQYEQEVD
+429 QFETLETEVD
-439 QLRSQLADYQQALDA
+439 QIRGQLADYQQALDA

-470 KAKTLCGLADLSTK
+470 KAKALCGLADLSVK
-484 NVEDYHAEFVA
+484 NAEAYHEEFEAQVET
-495 QAEDLT
+495 LT
-501 NNVLDLE
+501 DRVLQLE
-508 QKMSISEMAKS
+508 QKMSISEAAKT

-526 LVCQIAGE
+526 LVCKIAGE
-534 MPRSAAW
+534 IPRSAAW
-541 ESAKALLREYPSQ
+541 DSAKELLREYPTQ
-554 KVQAQQT
+554 KLQAQQT

-582 RLLKEFNQRAALELE
+582 KILKDFNQRAGLSLE
-597 TADEI
+597 TADEL
-602 EDYYAEQESL
+602 EDYHAEQEALIENLTAEFS
-612 VDELNEELAEQVEQ
+612 EQVET
-626 RSTLRQKREQLNVRY
+626 RSTLRQKLEQLTALFEEKARS
-641 NENANKAPAWLT
+641 APAWIT
-653 AQSALERL
+653 AKSALERL
-661 QEQSHSQ
+661 TEQSGEQ
-668 FADSQDVMNFM
+668 FEDNQDVMNFM
-679 QSLLVKEREL
+679 QAQLEKEREF
-689 TIKRDQLEQ
+689 TMQRDQLEH
-698 KRQQLDEQ
+698 KRQHLDEQ

-712 PDGSEDP
+712 PDGSEDA

-739 VPIEDAPYFS
+739 VAIEDAPYFS

-762 DLDAVKAQLAQLE
+762 DLNAVKEQLAHLD

-783 IEGDPSSF
+783 IEGDPAAF

-796 SAQELDLGVVVQVSN
+796 SAQELAQGVVVQVSE

-830 EKHLEALQIE
+830 EKYLTELEAE
-840 RDEVSE
+840 RDEIVE
-846 HYAEC
+846 QYAQR
-851 AFDVQKCQRLHEHF
+851 AFDVQKCQRLHQQF

-878 PNPEE
+878 PDPEQQ
-883 LMAQIRREQG
+883 MREINQQRN
-893 EIERELGQFTTTEQ
+893 EINRELTALSTDEQ
-907 QIRLK
+907 QLRIK

-918 KLQLLNRLIPQFGV
+918 QMQLLNKLIPQLNV
-932 IGDEGLLDR
+932 IADESLSDKV
-941 IEECREQLDLAE
+941 EECCEQLDIAE
-953 QDERFIR
+953 QDEIFIR
-960 QYGVTL
+960 QHGMTL

-981 NYERLKADYEQ
+981 NYERLKDDLYQ
-992 AKQQQKQ
+992 AIDMQKQAQQKA
-999 IQLRVFAL
+999 FAL
-1007 ADVVQRK
+1007 ADVIHRQ
-1014 AHFDYK
+1014 AHFSYEDTVK
-1020 ESVQSETSELNEQLR
+1020 TETNDLNEQLR
-1035 NRLEQIQQQR
+1035 VRLEQVQAKR
-1045 EQQREQ
+1045 EQQRDQ
-1051 VRQKQIRFAQ
+1051 VRQKQQQFAQ

-1066 IELRSSYEEK
+1066 IQLQSSFETKNQMLKELMDE
-1076 NKVLNELL
+1076 VGELGL
-1084 EEISQLG
+1084 TVDENS
-1091 VRADDGAEQRAQT
+1091 EQRA
-1104 RRDELSQQL
+1104 RVRKDELHHQL
-1113 TTVRNR
+1113 STSRQR
-1119 RRYLEKQLTL
+1119 RSFVEKQLTL
-1129 IESESENLN
+1129 IESEAENLT
-1138 RRIRKAERDYKTQRE
+1138 RRIRKAERDYKQQRE
-1153 LVVAMKASWCVV
+1153 LVVAAKVSWCVV

-1180 RELAYLSAD
+1180 REFAYLSAD

-1199 GALRT
+1199 GSLRT

-1214 ALRLSEDNR
+1214 ALRISEDSR

-1261 IELSRLTAEL
+1261 IELSRLTDEL
-1271 TNREK
+1271 TGREQ

-1307 QNIAFGQVKS
+1307 QNISFGQVKS

-1334 LSDRHNDYQDLFSDN
+1334 LSGNQEEYQDLFNDN
-1349 RITFS
+1349 RMTFS

-1390 LEVEVYRGADG
+1390 LQVEVYRGADG
-1401 WLRAESGAL
+1401 WLQAESGAL

-1440 DIVPCRLLF
+1440 DIIPCRLLF
-1449 LDEAARLDAKS
+1449 LDEAARLDGKS
-1460 ISTLFELCSRLDMQ
+1460 ISTLFELCERLDMQ

-1498 GNQEQVH
+1498 GNQEHVH
-1505 VVGLRGFGATH
+1505 VVGLRGFGAKE

>member
-1 MSKAFEVEND
+1 M
-11 NLTLDS
+11 S
-17 EEMEN
+17 EELQLE
-22 HQPEELDIIETAQAE
+22 HDVLAE
-37 QQDAPA
+37 QDTAEKTEQNPTALSAPSFTSS
-43 PIAQNVERGK
+43 NVERGK

-114 ATTGSRD
+114 STGGSRD

-133 YAVLDAVNSR
+133 YAVLDTVNSR
-143 HQRVLVG
+143 HQRILVG
-150 ARLQQVAGRD
+150 ARLQQIAGRD
-160 KKVDIKTFSIQGLSL
+160 KKVDIKTFSIQGIELSVN
-175 AQTPTSVLT
+175 PTALFT
-184 ETVNERQARV
+184 ESINERQARV
-194 LTLNELKEK
+194 LNLNELKDK
-203 IENLGAQFK
+203 IDQIGGQFK

-251 YGGISSAITRS
+251 YGGISSAITKS

-285 RENRMTLEAIKVT
+285 RENRMTLEAIKLT
-298 QSDRDLFKH
+298 QADRDLFKH

-324 NERRGNVESA
+324 NERQGNIEQA
-334 LTHRKEWYLAKSER
+334 LAFRRDWYNAKGEQT
-348 DLSQHRLVDFSRE
+348 LSQRRLVELSRE
-361 LAELNENEQTL
+361 VAELNESEKVL

-379 LDHLNLV
+379 ADHLNLV
-386 LNALRHQEKISRYQ
+386 LTALRHQEKIERYRE
-400 DDVESLREKL
+400 DVAELTEKL
-410 EEQKFAV
+410 EEQKIAV
-417 EEASEQH
+417 ETANEQL

-429 QLEQYEQEVD
+429 QFEQIEQEVD
-439 QLRSQLADYQQALDA
+439 HIRSQLSDYQQALDA

-470 KAKTLCGLADLSTK
+470 KAKTLCGLADLAVK
-484 NVEDYHAEFVA
+484 NIDDYHAEFT
-495 QAEDLT
+495 AEADFIT
-501 NNVLDLE
+501 DKVLELE
-508 QKMSISEMAKS
+508 QKMSVSEAAKL

-526 LVCQIAGE
+526 LVCKVAGE
-534 MPRSAAW
+534 VPRSAAW
-541 ESAKALLREYPSQ
+541 ESAKELLREYPTQ

-571 EQRYQQQQSAV
+571 EQRYAQQQSAV
-582 RLLKEFNQRAALELE
+582 RLLKDFNQRADLNLDSAEELE
-597 TADEI
+597 E
-602 EDYYAEQESL
+602 YHAEQEAL
-612 VDELNEELAEQVEQ
+612 IDNLNAELAEQVES
-626 RSTLRQKREQLNVRY
+626 RSALRQKREQLTALY
-641 NENANKAPAWLT
+641 HENATKAPAWLT
-653 AQSALERL
+653 AQAALERL
-661 QEQSHSQ
+661 QEQSGET
-668 FADSQDVMNFM
+668 FNDSQDVMSFM
-679 QSLLVKEREL
+679 QSQLVKEREF
-689 TIKRDQLEQ
+689 TIQRDQLEQ
-698 KRQQLDEQ
+698 KRHHLDEQ

-712 PDGSEDP
+712 PDGSEDA
-719 RLNVLAERF
+719 RLNLLAERF

-762 DLDAVKAQLAQLE
+762 DLNVVKEQLAHLD

-783 IEGDPSSF
+783 IEGDPNEF
-791 DDSVL
+791 DDNVFV
-796 SAQELDLGVVVQVSN
+796 ANELDAGVVVQVSD

-830 EKHLEALQIE
+830 EKHLEQLEAQ
-840 RDEVSE
+840 RDEVAE
-846 HYAEC
+846 EYAQR
-851 AFDVQKCQRLHEHF
+851 AFDVQKCQRLHQQF

-883 LMAQIRREQG
+883 LMRELNAQRT
-893 EIERELGQFTTTEQ
+893 EIERELNQFGTSEQ
-907 QIRLK
+907 QIRIR

-918 KLQLLNRLIPQFGV
+918 KMQMLNKLIPQLNLLA
-932 IGDEGLLDR
+932 DESLLDR

-953 QDERFIR
+953 QDEIFIR
-960 QYGVTL
+960 QHGATL
-966 SQLEPIANTLQSDPE
+966 SQLEPIANTLQSDPA
-981 NYERLKADYEQ
+981 NYERLKSDYEQ
-992 AKQQQKQ
+992 TVTQQKQ
-999 IQLRVFAL
+999 IQQKLFAL

-1014 AHFDYK
+1014 THFSY
-1020 ESVQSETSELNEQLR
+1020 ESAVQAETSELNEQLR
-1035 NRLEQIQQQR
+1035 NRLEQMQAQR

-1051 VRQKQIRFAQ
+1051 LRQKQTQFSQ

-1066 IELRSSYEEK
+1066 IQLQSAFDSK
-1076 NKVLNELL
+1076 NQILNELIQ
-1084 EEISQLG
+1084 EINDFG
-1091 VRADDGAEQRAQT
+1091 VRADQGAEERA
-1104 RRDELSQQL
+1104 RIRKDELYQQL
-1113 TTVRNR
+1113 ATNRQRRNA
-1119 RRYLEKQLTL
+1119 LDKQLTL
-1129 IESESENLN
+1129 IESEAENLS

-1153 LVVAMKASWCVV
+1153 LVVAAKVSWCVV
-1165 LRLSRNSDVEKRLNR
+1165 LRLSRNSEVEKRLNR

-1214 ALRLSEDNR
+1214 ALRVSEDSR

-1261 IELSRLTAEL
+1261 IELSRLTDEL
-1271 TNREK
+1271 TNREH

-1334 LSDRHNDYQDLFSDN
+1334 LSGNQEDYQDLFTDN

-1460 ISTLFELCSRLDMQ
+1460 ISTLFELCNRLDMQ

-1498 GNQEQVH
+1498 GNQEHVH
-1505 VVGLRGFGATH
+1505 VVGLRGFGATE

>member
-1 MSKAFEVEND
+1 M
-11 NLTLDS
+11 S
-17 EEMEN
+17 EELQLE
-22 HQPEELDIIETAQAE
+22 HDVLAE
-37 QQDAPA
+37 QDTAEKTEQNPTALSAPSFTSS
-43 PIAQNVERGK
+43 NVERGK

-114 ATTGSRD
+114 STGGSRD

-133 YAVLDAVNSR
+133 YAVLDTVNSR
-143 HQRVLVG
+143 HQRILVG
-150 ARLQQVAGRD
+150 ARLQQIAGRD
-160 KKVDIKTFSIQGLSL
+160 KKVDIKTFSIQGIELSVN
-175 AQTPTSVLT
+175 PTALFT
-184 ETVNERQARV
+184 ESINERQARV
-194 LTLNELKEK
+194 LNLNELKDK
-203 IENLGAQFK
+203 IDQIGGQFK

-251 YGGISSAITRS
+251 YGGISSAITKS

-285 RENRMTLEAIKVT
+285 RENRMTLEAIKLT
-298 QSDRDLFKH
+298 QADRDLFKH

-324 NERRGNVESA
+324 NERQGNIEQA
-334 LTHRKEWYLAKSER
+334 LAFRRDWYNAKGEQT
-348 DLSQHRLVDFSRE
+348 LSQRRLVELSRE
-361 LAELNENEQTL
+361 VAELNESEKVL

-379 LDHLNLV
+379 ADHLNLV
-386 LNALRHQEKISRYQ
+386 LTALRHQEKIERYRE
-400 DDVESLREKL
+400 DVAELTEKL
-410 EEQKFAV
+410 EEQKIAV
-417 EEASEQH
+417 ETANEQL

-429 QLEQYEQEVD
+429 QFEQIEQEVD
-439 QLRSQLADYQQALDA
+439 HIRSQLSDYQQALDA

-470 KAKTLCGLADLSTK
+470 KAKTLCGLADLAVK
-484 NVEDYHAEFVA
+484 NIDDYHAEFT
-495 QAEDLT
+495 AEADFIT
-501 NNVLDLE
+501 DKVLELE
-508 QKMSISEMAKS
+508 QKMSVSEAAKL

-526 LVCQIAGE
+526 LVCKVAGE
-534 MPRSAAW
+534 VPRSAAW
-541 ESAKALLREYPSQ
+541 ESAKELLREYPTQ

-571 EQRYQQQQSAV
+571 EQRYAQQQSAV
-582 RLLKEFNQRAALELE
+582 RLLKDFNQRADLNLDSAEELE
-597 TADEI
+597 E
-602 EDYYAEQESL
+602 YHAEQEAL
-612 VDELNEELAEQVEQ
+612 IDNLNAELAEQVES
-626 RSTLRQKREQLNVRY
+626 RSALRQKREQLTALY
-641 NENANKAPAWLT
+641 HENATKAPAWLT
-653 AQSALERL
+653 AQAALERL
-661 QEQSHSQ
+661 QEQSGET
-668 FADSQDVMNFM
+668 FNDSQDVMSFM
-679 QSLLVKEREL
+679 QSQLVKEREF
-689 TIKRDQLEQ
+689 TIQRDQLEQ
-698 KRQQLDEQ
+698 KRHHLDEQ

-712 PDGSEDP
+712 PDGSEDA

-762 DLDAVKAQLAQLE
+762 DLNVVKEQLAHLD

-783 IEGDPSSF
+783 IEGDPNEF
-791 DDSVL
+791 DDNVF
-796 SAQELDLGVVVQVSN
+796 AANELESGVVVQVSD

-830 EKHLEALQIE
+830 EKHLEQLEAQ
-840 RDEVSE
+840 RDEVAE
-846 HYAEC
+846 EYAQR
-851 AFDVQKCQRLHEHF
+851 AFDVQKCQRLHQQF

-883 LMAQIRREQG
+883 LMRELNAQRT
-893 EIERELGQFTTTEQ
+893 EIERELNQFGTSEQ
-907 QIRLK
+907 QIRIR

-918 KLQLLNRLIPQFGV
+918 KMQMLNKLIPQLNLLA
-932 IGDEGLLDR
+932 DESLLDR

-953 QDERFIR
+953 QDEIFIR
-960 QYGVTL
+960 QHSATL
-966 SQLEPIANTLQSDPE
+966 SQLEPIANTLQSDPA
-981 NYERLKADYEQ
+981 NYERLKSDYEQ
-992 AKQQQKQ
+992 TVTQQKQ
-999 IQLRVFAL
+999 IQQKLFAL

-1014 AHFDYK
+1014 THFSY
-1020 ESVQSETSELNEQLR
+1020 ESAVQAETSELNEQLR
-1035 NRLEQIQQQR
+1035 NRLEQMQAQR

-1051 VRQKQIRFAQ
+1051 LRQKQTQFSQ

-1066 IELRSSYEEK
+1066 IQLQSAFDSK
-1076 NKVLNELL
+1076 SQILNELIQ
-1084 EEISQLG
+1084 EINDFG
-1091 VRADDGAEQRAQT
+1091 VRADQGAEERA
-1104 RRDELSQQL
+1104 RIRKDELYQQL
-1113 TTVRNR
+1113 ATNRQRRNA
-1119 RRYLEKQLTL
+1119 LDKQLTL
-1129 IESESENLN
+1129 IESEAENLS

-1153 LVVAMKASWCVV
+1153 LVVAAKVSWCVV
-1165 LRLSRNSDVEKRLNR
+1165 LRLSRNSEVEKRLNR

-1214 ALRLSEDNR
+1214 ALRVSEDSR

-1261 IELSRLTAEL
+1261 IELSRLTDEL
-1271 TNREK
+1271 TNREH

-1334 LSDRHNDYQDLFSDN
+1334 LSGNQEDYQDLFTDN

-1460 ISTLFELCSRLDMQ
+1460 ISTLFELCNRLDMQ

-1498 GNQEQVH
+1498 GNQEHVH
-1505 VVGLRGFGATH
+1505 VVGLRGFGATE

>member
-1 MSKAFEVEND
+1 M
-11 NLTLDS
+11 S
-17 EEMEN
+17 EELQLE
-22 HQPEELDIIETAQAE
+22 HDVLAE
-37 QQDAPA
+37 QNTAEKAEQNPTALSAPSFTSS
-43 PIAQNVERGK
+43 NVERGK

-114 ATTGSRD
+114 STGGSRD

-133 YAVLDAVNSR
+133 YAVLDTVNSR
-143 HQRVLVG
+143 HQRILVG
-150 ARLQQVAGRD
+150 ARLQQIAGRD
-160 KKVDIKTFSIQGLSL
+160 KKVDIKTFSIQGIELSVN
-175 AQTPTSVLT
+175 PTALFT
-184 ETVNERQARV
+184 ESINERQARV
-194 LTLNELKEK
+194 LNLNELKDK
-203 IENLGAQFK
+203 IEQIGGQFK

-251 YGGISSAITRS
+251 YGGISSAITKS

-285 RENRMTLEAIKVT
+285 RENRMTLEAIKLT
-298 QSDRDLFKH
+298 QADRDLFKH

-324 NERRGNVESA
+324 NERQGNIEQA
-334 LTHRKEWYLAKSER
+334 LAFRRDWYNAKGEQT
-348 DLSQHRLVDFSRE
+348 LSQRRLVELSRE
-361 LAELNENEQTL
+361 VAELNESEKVL

-379 LDHLNLV
+379 ADHLNLV
-386 LNALRHQEKISRYQ
+386 LTALRHQEKIERYRE
-400 DDVESLREKL
+400 DVTELTEKL
-410 EEQKFAV
+410 EEQKIAV
-417 EEASEQH
+417 ETANEQL

-429 QLEQYEQEVD
+429 QFEQIEQEVD
-439 QLRSQLADYQQALDA
+439 HIRSQLSDYQQALDA

-470 KAKTLCGLADLSTK
+470 KAKTLCGLADLAVK
-484 NVEDYHAEFVA
+484 NIDDYHAEFT
-495 QAEDLT
+495 AEADFIT
-501 NNVLDLE
+501 DKVLELE
-508 QKMSISEMAKS
+508 QKMSVSEAAKL

-526 LVCQIAGE
+526 LVCKVAGDV
-534 MPRSAAW
+534 PRSAAW
-541 ESAKALLREYPSQ
+541 ESAKELLREYPTQ

-571 EQRYQQQQSAV
+571 EQRYAQQQSAV
-582 RLLKEFNQRAALELE
+582 RLLKDFNQRADLNLDSAEELE
-597 TADEI
+597 E
-602 EDYYAEQESL
+602 YHAEQEAL
-612 VDELNEELAEQVEQ
+612 IDNLNAELAEQVES
-626 RSTLRQKREQLNVRY
+626 RSTLRQKREQLTALY
-641 NENANKAPAWLT
+641 HENATKAPAWLT
-653 AQSALERL
+653 AQAALERL
-661 QEQSHSQ
+661 QEQSGET
-668 FADSQDVMNFM
+668 FNDSQDVMSFM
-679 QSLLVKEREL
+679 QSQLVKEREF
-689 TIKRDQLEQ
+689 TIQRDQLEQ
-698 KRQQLDEQ
+698 KRHQLDEQ

-712 PDGSEDP
+712 PDGSEDA

-762 DLDAVKAQLAQLE
+762 DLNVVKEQLAHL
-775 DCPDDLYL
+775 DDYPDDLYL
-783 IEGDPSSF
+783 IEGDPNEF
-791 DDSVL
+791 DDNVF
-796 SAQELDLGVVVQVSN
+796 AANELEAGVVVQVSA

-830 EKHLEALQIE
+830 EKHLEQLEAQ
-840 RDEVSE
+840 RDEVAE
-846 HYAEC
+846 EYAQR
-851 AFDVQKCQRLHEHF
+851 AFDVQKCQRLHQQF

-883 LMAQIRREQG
+883 LMRELNAQRT
-893 EIERELGQFTTTEQ
+893 EIERELNQFGTSEQ
-907 QIRLK
+907 QIRIR

-918 KLQLLNRLIPQFGV
+918 KMQMLNKLIPQLNLLA
-932 IGDEGLLDR
+932 DESLLDR

-953 QDERFIR
+953 QDEIFIR
-960 QYGVTL
+960 QHGATL
-966 SQLEPIANTLQSDPE
+966 SQLEPIANTLQSDPA
-981 NYERLKADYEQ
+981 NYERLKSDYEQ
-992 AKQQQKQ
+992 TVTQQKQ
-999 IQLRVFAL
+999 IQQKLFAL

-1014 AHFDYK
+1014 THFSY
-1020 ESVQSETSELNEQLR
+1020 ESAVQAETSELNEQLR
-1035 NRLEQIQQQR
+1035 NRLEQMQAQR

-1051 VRQKQIRFAQ
+1051 LRQKQTQFGQ

-1066 IELRSSYEEK
+1066 IQLQSAFDSK
-1076 NKVLNELL
+1076 NQILNELIQ
-1084 EEISQLG
+1084 EINDFG
-1091 VRADDGAEQRAQT
+1091 VRADQGAEERA
-1104 RRDELSQQL
+1104 RIRKDELYQQL
-1113 TTVRNR
+1113 ATNRQRRNA
-1119 RRYLEKQLTL
+1119 LDKQLTL
-1129 IESESENLN
+1129 IESEAENLS

-1153 LVVAMKASWCVV
+1153 LVVAAKVSWCVV
-1165 LRLSRNSDVEKRLNR
+1165 LRLSRNSEVEKRLNR

-1214 ALRLSEDNR
+1214 ALRVSEDSR

-1261 IELSRLTAEL
+1261 IELSRLTDEL
-1271 TNREK
+1271 TNREH

-1334 LSDRHNDYQDLFSDN
+1334 LSGNQEDYQDLFTDN

-1460 ISTLFELCSRLDMQ
+1460 ISTLFELCNRLDMQ

-1498 GNQEQVH
+1498 GNQEHVH
-1505 VVGLRGFGATH
+1505 VVGLRGFGATE

>member
-1 MSKAFEVEND
+1 MSDV
-11 NLTLDS
+11 L
-17 EEMEN
+17 
-22 HQPEELDIIETAQAE
+22 ELQSD
-37 QQDAPA
+37 
-43 PIAQNVERGK
+43 IAQHESLEQDIEKVEESQFVTPIINHGVERGK

-114 ATTGSRD
+114 STGGSRD

-127 LKPGVC
+127 LRPGVC
-133 YAVLDAVNSR
+133 YAVLDTINSR
-143 HQRVLVG
+143 HQRILVG
-150 ARLQQVAGRD
+150 VRLQQVAGRD
-160 KKVDIKTFSIQGLSL
+160 KKVDLKTFSIQGVELS
-175 AQTPTSVLT
+175 QNPTALFTESVG
-184 ETVNERQARV
+184 ERQSRV
-194 LTLNELKEK
+194 LNLNELKDK

-230 PKRLRSSS
+230 PKRLRSAS

-324 NERRGNVESA
+324 NERRGNIESA
-334 LTHRKEWYLAKSER
+334 LEFRREWYKAKAEQE
-348 DLSQHRLVDFSRE
+348 LSQHRLIDLSREVAE
-361 LAELNENEQTL
+361 LAENERTL

-379 LDHLNLV
+379 QDHLNLV

-400 DDVESLREKL
+400 EDVTELSERL
-410 EEQKFAV
+410 EEQKIVV
-417 EEASEQH
+417 ETANEQL

-429 QLEQYEQEVD
+429 LFEQTEIEIDEV
-439 QLRSQLADYQQALDA
+439 RSQLADYQQALDA

-462 QQAIQALE
+462 QQAIAALE
-470 KAKTLCGLADLSTK
+470 KAKSLCGLAELNVK
-484 NVEDYHAEFVA
+484 NVADYHAEFEA
-495 QAEDLT
+495 HAESLT
-501 NNVLDLE
+501 ETVLELE
-508 QKMSISEMAKS
+508 HKMSISEAAKS
-519 QFDKAYQ
+519 QFDRAYQ
-526 LVCQIAGE
+526 LVCKIAGDI
-534 MPRSAAW
+534 PRSAAW
-541 ESAKALLREYPSQ
+541 ESAKELLREYPSQ
-554 KVQAQQT
+554 KLQAQQT

-566 KLHEL
+566 KLSEL
-571 EQRYQQQQSAV
+571 EQRYAQQQSAV
-582 RLLKEFNQRAALELE
+582 KLLNDFNHRADSNLA
-597 TADEI
+597 TADEL
-602 EDYYAEQESL
+602 EAYHTEQEAL
-612 VDELNEELAEQVEQ
+612 VEELSADLSEQLET
-626 RSTLRQKREQLNVRY
+626 RSMLRQKRENLTALY
-641 NENANKAPAWLT
+641 DENARKAPAWLT
-653 AQSALERL
+653 AQAALERL
-661 QEQSHSQ
+661 EEQSGETFQH
-668 FADSQDVMNFM
+668 SQDVMNFM
-679 QSLLVKEREL
+679 QAQLMKEREL
-689 TIKRDQLEQ
+689 TMQRDQLEQ
-698 KRQQLDEQ
+698 RRQQLDEQ

-712 PDGSEDP
+712 PDGSEDA
-719 RLNVLAERF
+719 RLNALAERF

-762 DLDAVKAQLAQLE
+762 DLNAIREQLTQLD

-783 IEGDPSSF
+783 IEGDPSAF

-796 SAQELDLGVVVQVSN
+796 SAQELELGVVVQVSE

-830 EKHLEALQIE
+830 EKHLAALEIQ
-840 RDEVSE
+840 RDEV
-846 HYAEC
+846 AEDHAQV

-883 LMAQIRREQG
+883 LMAEINRERN
-893 EIERELGQFTTTEQ
+893 EIDRELNQFNSGEQ
-907 QIRLK
+907 QLRIQ

-918 KLQLLNRLIPQFGV
+918 KMQLLNKLIPQLSV
-932 IGDEGLLDR
+932 LADEDLIDR

-953 QDERFIR
+953 QDELFIR
-960 QYGVTL
+960 QYGMTL
-966 SQLEPIANTLQSDPE
+966 SQLEPIANSLQSDPE
-981 NYERLKADYEQ
+981 HYEELKNELTQ
-992 AKQQQKQ
+992 AIERQKQ
-999 IQLRVFAL
+999 VQQRVFAL

-1014 AHFDYK
+1014 HHFAYEDR
-1020 ESVQSETSELNEQLR
+1020 VQTETSELNEQLR
-1035 NRLEQIQQQR
+1035 QRLEQMQTQRDAQR
-1045 EQQREQ
+1045 EQL
-1051 VRQKQIRFAQ
+1051 RQKQVQFAQ
-1061 YNQVY
+1061 YNQVF
-1066 IELRSSYEEK
+1066 IGLQSSYDSK
-1076 NKVLNELL
+1076 SQLLKELIS
-1084 EEISQLG
+1084 EIDELG
-1091 VRADDGAEQRAQT
+1091 VRADEGAEERARI
-1104 RRDELSQQL
+1104 RRDELNQQL
-1113 TTVRNR
+1113 SINR
-1119 RRYLEKQLTL
+1119 QRRSYVEKQLTL
-1129 IESESENLN
+1129 IENEAENLN

-1153 LVVAMKASWCVV
+1153 LIIAAKVSWCVV
-1165 LRLSRNSDVEKRLNR
+1165 LRLSRHSDVEKRLNR

-1214 ALRLSEDNR
+1214 SLRASEDSR

-1271 TNREK
+1271 TGREK

-1334 LSDRHNDYQDLFSDN
+1334 LSGQQDEYQDLFNDN

-1354 EAIAKLYQRLNPHI
+1354 EAMAKLYQRINPHI

-1383 DYRNYLD
+1383 DYRNYLE
-1390 LEVEVYRGADG
+1390 LEVEVFRGADG

-1449 LDEAARLDAKS
+1449 LDEAARLDGKS
-1460 ISTLFELCSRLDMQ
+1460 ISTLFELCERLDMQ

-1498 GNQEQVH
+1498 GNQEHVH
-1505 VVGLRGFGATH
+1505 VVGLRGFGATE